1 MTLSSGSEDQ
11 TAGRTFPCFPAE
23 MFLELSPQ
31 NKDDPGILVR
41 MNIRKFPGIIFGC
54 MNRQIAE
61 RTTLQYPVTLQRF
74 Y

>member
-11 TAGRTFPCFPAE
+11 TAGRTVPSFPAE

-41 MNIRKFPGIIFGC
+41 MNICRSAGIIFGC
-54 MNRQIAE
+54 MNRQIVE
-61 RTTLQYPVTLQRF
+61 GTTLKYFVSHQHF